1 MTYYALVKKGYG
13 NLEYIKSLDTDEL
26 LSILEYEN
34 MMNDIEALIYEDAQ
48 QG

>member
-26 LSILEYEN
+26 YSILEYEN
-34 MMNDIEALIYEDAQ
+34 MMSDIEALIYEDAQ
-48 QG
+48 RQ

>member
-13 NLEYIKSLDTDEL
+13 DLEYVKSLDTDEIF
-26 LSILEYEN
+26 SILEYEN
-34 MMNDIEALIYEDAQ
+34 IMSDIEALIYEDS